1 MIHIE
6 PERASLHG
14 QFSAELPPVAVIDS
28 GDRVRFRTLDVAWG
42 MGQHPLEGSWR
53 PKFEPRLAGR
63 RLLGHARL
71 RRGPAQGRGPGDRG
85 MLDRVQ
91 RRHGLA
97 RSAALALIGVAA
109 DLRVS
114 QMVNGR
120 LGVHLVLPDAAIEP
134 APA

>member
-1 MIHIE
+1 
-6 PERASLHG
+6 
-14 QFSAELPPVAVIDS
+14 
-28 GDRVRFRTLDVAWG
+28 
-42 MGQHPLEGSWR
+42 
-53 PKFEPRLAGR
+53 
-63 RLLGHARL
+63 
-71 RRGPAQGRGPGDRG
+71 
-85 MLDRVQ
+85 MLDRLQ